1 MAAGTPA
8 ADGDARGGP
17 GAVTRAD
24 VAFLSM
30 KGALLQA
37 ATDWQLRPAL
47 ADVARAAEDGGC
59 DQLTVMDHWFQ
70 LGNFGG
76 PQESMLEGYTTLDV
90 LSGGRAQL
98 GIGAAWYERE
108 HLGLGVPFPP
118 LFERFE
124 RLEETL
130 QICRQMWSDNDGPFL
145 GEQYHLAETICIPQP
160 LHRIPILIGGNGE
173 GKTLRLVARYGDAC
187 NLFAIAPQ
195 EMAHKIDVLRRHCQ
209 TEGRDPAEVRIMAI
223 SGADPVADTAGFLDL
238 MSPTPNWVWTRSRS
252 HRAALTLPAGS
263 AQLHDSYPA
272 Q

>member
-145 GEQYHLAETICIPQP
+145 GEQYQLAETICIPQA

-252 HRAALTLPAGS
+252 RRAALTLPAGS